1 MIDKGGKIRKGAGI
15 LLIAALLFSV
25 TSCVQQEIPAQSPL
39 PSQPFESEAQEKA
52 DEADEET
59 KLMVYSIE
67 NDLMSIYARVTYER
81 YGVQVMLPEWS
92 NETDEQMLLDFAAG
106 KANYDIVCIDNA
118 LGNLYTAD
126 GLIDRGYFSPL
137 NGVAQVKASVSH
149 MLPVLQ
155 DCVTRDGVIYA
166 LPYIARTK
174 VLRYDH
180 ELYDAKA
187 DGDTD
192 RYSRRTGQAVTSTW
206 LQQIPDQ
213 QEYKTWDDLLNTG
226 MLQYGWGDAA
236 NNAILEQYILSAD
249 AEDFSF
255 DTESFRDALALMK
268 TADTMTGPTT
278 AAPAKIDINS
288 FAYYT
293 DDWFSE
299 GANRKIVMES
309 DVIYAPPTIDAQGR
323 LSMAYT
329 VLAINAF
336 SEKQEEALRFLECA
350 ADIGLNGDGT
360 EEGEEI
366 GAILKYGSPDTAAC
380 YTDEAHIRAIA
391 GNDPENQKRWVE
403 LTQRLAPITNTGY
416 LTSFYLEIYPMF
428 RDGAITAEQC
438 ARMTQE
444 RFEIYKAE
452 QGA

>member
-1 MIDKGGKIRKGAGI
+1 MKGRVGALGRGVCL
-15 LLIAALLFSV
+15 LLIVMLLSAAG
-25 TSCVQQEIPAQSPL
+25 CARQGAPEQSPSAL
-39 PSQPFESEAQEKA
+39 QTNEAAANGEAGLVVLSA
-52 DEADEET
+52 DE
-59 KLMVYSIE
+59 
-67 NDLMSIYARVTYER
+67 DLMSAYAKAAYEQ
-81 YGVQVMLPEWS
+81 YGVQVTRAEWS
-92 NETDEQMLLDFAAG
+92 NEADEQMLLDFAAG
-106 KANYDIVCIDNA
+106 KATFDVVCVSNA
-118 LGNLYTAD
+118 LGFLYTSD

-137 NGVAQVKASVSH
+137 SGVAQVEKSVSH

-155 DCVTRDGVIYA
+155 DCVTRDGIIYA

-187 DGDTD
+187 DEDTA
-192 RYSRRTGQAVTSTW
+192 RYHARTGQTVTTSW

-213 QEYKTWDDLLNTG
+213 QAYETWEELLNTA
-226 MLQYGWGDAA
+226 MLKYGWGDAA
-236 NNAILEQYILSAD
+236 SNAILEQYILSAD

-268 TADTMTGPTT
+268 TADTMKGPTT

-293 DDWFSE
+293 EDWFSE
-299 GANRKIVMES
+299 GANREIVMEC
-309 DVIYAPPTIDAQGR
+309 DNVYAPPTIDAQDR
-323 LSMAYT
+323 LAMAYS

-336 SEKQEEALRFLECA
+336 SAKQEEALRFLECA

-360 EEGEEI
+360 EEGEEL
-366 GAILKYGSPDTAAC
+366 GAILQYGSPDTAAC
-380 YTDEAHIRAIA
+380 YTDEAHIRTIA
-391 GNDPENQKRWVE
+391 GNDPENQQRWRE

-416 LTSFYLEIYPMF
+416 LTAFYLEIYPMY

-444 RFEIYKAE
+444 RYEMYRAE
-452 QGA
+452 QGR